1 MEKKREKSFYFPEK
15 ILKWK
20 RLLLTLLI
28 VGVIHIS
35 SMGLPQPSSFK
46 LELNHTSLIE
56 IFNSIKKQSNYTFL
70 YSVEDVEKFDDVSI
84 SNTNANIQDILEET
98 LKGTNLEYKIKDNVI
113 IVKPSSQKQLNT
125 NTNQEKDTKK
135 ISGVISDESGETL
148 PGVSVV
154 IKGTST
160 GVSTDFDGK
169 YEIEVPIGSILIFSF
184 VGMDPK
190 EVKITNQSSL
200 DIVLNSSAEQLNEVT
215 VVVSTGYQ
223 KIDRKLFAG
232 SATKLKGEDA
242 KVAGLSDV
250 GRMMEGKV
258 AGVSVQN
265 VSGTFGAA
273 PKIRVRGASS
283 IYGDTKPLWVVD
295 GVVLEDVVDVSP
307 DQLSSGDVSTLISS
321 SVAGLNA
328 EDIADFQILKDASAT
343 ALYGARAMNGVI
355 VITTK
360 KGGAGKA
367 KVNVTSEYT
376 IKTKPNYGQYDI
388 LNSQDQMSVFREM
401 ERKEWLGLAEMLR
414 SKDGGVYFQMYD
426 AIDTYQNGAYGLENT
441 PEARAEY
448 LRKYEK
454 ANTDWF
460 DLLFRNSLMQNHS
473 VSLSGGSETANF
485 YVSSSFL
492 HDDGWTI
499 ADEVDRYTIN
509 MKGNFKLNEK
519 LSVGMSTKG
528 SFREQKAP
536 GTFSRT
542 SDAVNGDY
550 SREFDINP
558 FSYALNTSRTVVP
571 YSEDGSYRYNRMNY
585 ANFNILEEFKNNYID
600 LNVLDLSIQAD
611 LDYNFNKHLSYKF
624 VGNMRYV
631 KSTSVHK
638 MKENSNV
645 ANAYR
650 AGIGDATIE
659 DANKYL
665 YTDPEKPNERPVS
678 TLEKGGFYNREDN
691 MLKNF
696 YFRNVINYN
705 NTFNEK
711 HLINVMLGQEVRS
724 SDREAT
730 GFDGYGIQYDKGN
743 TVFTDPNMIKKL
755 TQAGFPYFGTSNS
768 HDRFVAFFANMAYS
782 LSGKYTLNTTVRV
795 DGSNRLGDSKDSRW
809 LPTWNVSGKWNAKEE
824 DFLTDVEWLSNL
836 SFRATYGLTAS
847 MGPATNSKAVF
858 RSGITVAPF
867 PNEIQNGLRVSSLMN
882 SELTWEKQYETN
894 VGFDLGMF
902 NNRISISSD
911 FYLRKGFDLIA
922 AIKTSGIGGELWK
935 LANYADME
943 SKGFEFSLN
952 TRNIESD
959 DFSWNTN
966 LTFAYN
972 KNEITKL
979 YGQPNILGLTKAEGA
994 ATLGG
999 AVRGLFSI
1007 PFAGLDSRGLPTF
1020 YDKDGNVTKDI
1031 YFQDTDVDHL
1041 KYEGSIDPKITGGIS
1056 NRFKYKNLSLNI
1068 FCTYQFG
1075 NVIRLYP
1082 SFHAK
1087 YSDLDAM
1094 PQDMKNR
1101 WMKAGDEKITNIPT
1115 ILSKRIYQEYGSSI
1129 ESTYNAYN
1137 YSDQR
1142 VAKGDFIRLKEVSLS
1157 YNLPKK
1163 MLNKIGIGN
1172 ASIKAAGT
1180 NLFLLHSDK
1189 ALNGQDPEFFGNGGV
1204 ALPVSRQY
1212 TLSLKLNL

>member
-1 MEKKREKSFYFPEK
+1 MRNVIVL
-15 ILKWK
+15 ILLFGIQANATILSQS
-20 RLLLTLLI
+20 RINVDLENSSLEDLI
-28 VGVIHIS
+28 QQI
-35 SMGLPQPSSFK
+35 
-46 LELNHTSLIE
+46 ELQTDLG
-56 IFNSIKKQSNYTFL
+56 FL
-70 YSVEDVEKFDDVSI
+70 YNANDLKDINDITVSHENESVEV
-84 SNTNANIQDILEET
+84 ILEQVLMKTGIEYELANNT
-98 LKGTNLEYKIKDNVI
+98 ILLKPLPTSALVQNKKKLTGVVLDD
-113 IVKPSSQKQLNT
+113 QKLP
-125 NTNQEKDTKK
+125 
-135 ISGVISDESGETL
+135 I

-154 IKGTST
+154 FKGTT
-160 GVSTDFDGK
+160 VGVSTNFDGQFELS
-169 YEIEVPIGSILIFSF
+169 YTPTDNDILQVSFIGMETQEILVT
-184 VGMDPK
+184 DQ
-190 EVKITNQSSL
+190 THL
-200 DIVLNSSAEQLNEVT
+200 DIVLKSSAEQLSEVIVT
-215 VVVSTGYQ
+215 TGYQ

-232 SATKLKGEDA
+232 SATKLKAEDA
-242 KVAGLSDV
+242 KVAGITDV

-307 DQLSSGDVSTLISS
+307 DQLSSGDVATLISS
-321 SVAGLNA
+321 SVAGINA

-355 VITTK
+355 VINTK
-360 KGGAGKA
+360 KGKKGKS
-367 KVNVTSEYT
+367 KVNVTSEFT
-376 IKTKPNYGQYDI
+376 VKSKPNYAQYDI
-388 LNSQDQMSVFREM
+388 MNSQDQMSVFREM
-401 ERKEWLGLAEMLR
+401 ERKGWLGHAEMMR
-414 SKDGGVYFQMYD
+414 SKDGGVYYQMYD
-426 AIDTYQNGAYGLENT
+426 AINTYENGKYGLENT
-441 PEARAEY
+441 PKARAEY
-448 LRKYEK
+448 LSKYEK

-473 VSLSGGSETANF
+473 VSLSGGSETASF

-499 ADEVDRYTIN
+499 ADKVDRYTIN
-509 MKGNFKLNEK
+509 MKGDFKLTDK

-528 SFREQKAP
+528 SFRDQQAP

-558 FSYALNTSRTVVP
+558 FSYALNTSRTIVP
-571 YSEDGSYRYNRMNY
+571 YEEDGSYRYNRMNY
-585 ANFNILEEFKNNYID
+585 APFNIFEEFKNNYID
-600 LNVLDLSIQAD
+600 LNVLDLNIQAN
-611 LDYNFNKHLSYKF
+611 LDYKFNNHLSYNF
-624 VGNMRYV
+624 VGNIRYV
-631 KSTSVHK
+631 KSTSEHK
-638 MKENSNV
+638 MTEHSNV

-650 AGIGDATIE
+650 AADDATIE

-665 YTDPEKPNERPVS
+665 WSDPENPNQRPMVV
-678 TLEKGGFYNREDN
+678 LPKGGFYNREDN
-691 MLKNF
+691 MLRNF

-705 NTFNEK
+705 NTFNDK
-711 HLINVMLGQEVRS
+711 HLVNVMLGQDMKS

-755 TQAGFPYFGTSNS
+755 TQAGFPYFGTATSK
-768 HDRFVAFFANMAYS
+768 DRSVAFFANMAYS

-795 DGSNRLGDSKDSRW
+795 DGSNRLGDSKDARW
-809 LPTWNVSGKWNAKEE
+809 LPTWNVSAKWNATEE
-824 DFLTDVEWLSNL
+824 PFLMDVKWLSHL
-836 SFRATYGLTAS
+836 SFRGTYGLTAS
-847 MGPATNSKAVF
+847 MGPATNSRAVF
-858 RSGITVAPF
+858 RSGLSVAPF
-867 PNEIQNGLRVSSLMN
+867 PNEVQNGLKVSSLMN

-894 VGFDLGMF
+894 FGFDLGLW
-902 NNRISISSD
+902 NNRVSISAD
-911 FYLRKGFDLIA
+911 MYKRDGFDLIA

-952 TRNIESD
+952 TKNIKMN
-959 DFSWNTN
+959 DFSWDTN

-979 YGQPNILGLTKAEGA
+979 YGQPNILSLTKAEGA

-1007 PFAGLDSRGLPTF
+1007 PFAGLDNRGLPTY
-1020 YDKDGNVTKDI
+1020 YDKEGNVTKNI
-1031 YFQDTDVDHL
+1031 YFQDTDVAHL

-1056 NRFKYKNLSLNI
+1056 NRFKYKNLSVNL

-1101 WMKAGDEKITNIPT
+1101 WMKSGDEQITNIPA
-1115 ILSKRIYQEYGSSI
+1115 IASRRIYEEFGSGL
-1129 ESTYNAYN
+1129 EATYNAFN

-1142 VAKGDFIRLKEVSLS
+1142 VAKGDFVRLKELS
-1157 YNLPKK
+1157 ISYSLPKK
-1163 MLNKIGIGN
+1163 LTSKFGIGN
-1172 ASIKAAGT
+1172 ASIKAQGT
-1180 NLFLLHSDK
+1180 NLFLLYSDK

-1212 TLSLKLNL
+1212 TLSLRLNL

>member
-1 MEKKREKSFYFPEK
+1 MKNF
-15 ILKWK
+15 IL
-20 RLLLTLLI
+20 LFF
-28 VGVIHIS
+28 VFS
-35 SMGLPQPSSFK
+35 
-46 LELNHTSLIE
+46 LNL
-56 IFNSIKKQSNYTFL
+56 
-70 YSVEDVEKFDDVSI
+70 
-84 SNTNANIQDILEET
+84 NANIMSQARVSLNLSDVSVKTLINEIESQTELGFLYNLNEIKEVNHISVEANEET
-98 LKGTNLEYKIKDNVI
+98 VKELLDRVLEKTSLTYELDRNVI
-113 IVKPSSQKQLNT
+113 VIKPNPLPVKSQ
-125 NTNQEKDTKK
+125 QEGKRKLTGTITDDTK
-135 ISGVISDESGETL
+135 VTL
-148 PGVSVV
+148 PGVSIVV
-154 IKGTST
+154 KGTSN
-160 GVSTDFDGK
+160 GVSTDFDGNFTL
-169 YEIEVPIGSILIFSF
+169 EIPESGSVSLLVSFIGMESQEI
-184 VGMDPK
+184 V
-190 EVKITNQSSL
+190 VTNQERL
-200 DIVLNSSAEQLNEVT
+200 DIVMSGSSEQLNEVT

-232 SATKLKGEDA
+232 SATKLNAEDA

-295 GVVLEDVVDVSP
+295 GVVLEDVIDVSP

-355 VITTK
+355 NITTK
-360 KGGAGKA
+360 KGVVGKS
-367 KVNVTSEYT
+367 KINVTSEYT

-401 ERKEWLGLAEMLR
+401 ERKQWLGHAEMMR

-426 AIDTYQNGAYGLENT
+426 AINSYNNGSYGLMNT
-441 PEARAEY
+441 PQARAEY
-448 LRKYEK
+448 LEKYEK

-509 MKGNFKLNEK
+509 MKGNFKLSDK

-542 SDAVNGDY
+542 SDAINGDY

-558 FSYALNTSRTVVP
+558 FSYALNTSRTIVP
-571 YSEDGSYRYNRMNY
+571 YAEDGSYRYNRMNF
-585 ANFNILEEFKNNYID
+585 AKFNILDEFKNNYID
-600 LNVLDLSIQAD
+600 LNVLDLSIQGD
-611 LDYNFNKHLSYKF
+611 LDYQFNKHLSYKF

-638 MKENSNV
+638 MLENSNV

-650 AGIGDATIE
+650 AADDATIE

-665 YTDPEKPNERPVS
+665 YTDPEKPNERPIS

-705 NTFNEK
+705 NTFKEK
-711 HLINVMLGQEVRS
+711 HLVNVLLGQEVRS
-724 SDREAT
+724 ADREAT

-755 TQAGFPYFGTSNS
+755 SQAGFPYFGTSNS

-824 DFLTDVEWLSNL
+824 DFLTNVEWLSHL

-867 PNEIQNGLRVSSLMN
+867 PNEVQNGLRVANLMN

-894 VGFDLGMF
+894 IGFDLGLF
-902 NNRISISSD
+902 NNRVSISSD
-911 FYLRKGFDLIA
+911 FYMRNGFDLIA

-952 TRNIESD
+952 TKNIEMS

-999 AVRGLFSI
+999 SVRGLFSI
-1007 PFAGLDSRGLPTF
+1007 PFAGLDDRGLPTF
-1020 YDKDGNVTKDI
+1020 YDNNGNVTKDI

-1056 NRFKYKNLSLNI
+1056 NRFEYKNLSLNV
-1068 FCTYQFG
+1068 FCTYSFG

-1101 WMKAGDEKITNIPT
+1101 WMKAGDENITNIPT
-1115 ILSKRIYQEYGSSI
+1115 IVSKRIYEEFGTGL

-1142 VAKGDFIRLKEVSLS
+1142 VAKGDFIRLKELSLS

-1163 MLNKIGIGN
+1163 MLNKVGIGN

>member
-1 MEKKREKSFYFPEK
+1 MSQARVSLNLSDVSVK
-15 ILKWK
+15 
-20 RLLLTLLI
+20 TLINEIESQTELGFLYNLNEI
-28 VGVIHIS
+28 KEVNHIS
-35 SMGLPQPSSFK
+35 VEANEETVKELLDRV
-46 LELNHTSLIE
+46 LEKTSLTYE
-56 IFNSIKKQSNYTFL
+56 L
-70 YSVEDVEKFDDVSI
+70 DR
-84 SNTNANIQDILEET
+84 
-98 LKGTNLEYKIKDNVI
+98 NVI
-113 IVKPSSQKQLNT
+113 VIKPNPLPVKSQ
-125 NTNQEKDTKK
+125 QEGKRKLTGTITDDTK
-135 ISGVISDESGETL
+135 VTL
-148 PGVSVV
+148 PGVSIVV
-154 IKGTST
+154 KGTSN
-160 GVSTDFDGK
+160 GVSTDFDGNFTL
-169 YEIEVPIGSILIFSF
+169 EIPESGSVSLLVSFIGMESQEI
-184 VGMDPK
+184 V
-190 EVKITNQSSL
+190 VTNQERL
-200 DIVLNSSAEQLNEVT
+200 DIVMSGSSEQLNEVT

-232 SATKLKGEDA
+232 SATKLNAEDA

-295 GVVLEDVVDVSP
+295 GVVLEDVIDVSP

-355 VITTK
+355 NITTK
-360 KGGAGKA
+360 KGVVGKS
-367 KVNVTSEYT
+367 KINVTSEYT

-401 ERKEWLGLAEMLR
+401 ERKQWLGHAEMMR

-426 AIDTYQNGAYGLENT
+426 AINSYNNGSYGLMNT
-441 PEARAEY
+441 PQARAEY
-448 LRKYEK
+448 LEKYEK

-509 MKGNFKLNEK
+509 MKGNFKLSDK

-542 SDAVNGDY
+542 SDAINGDY

-558 FSYALNTSRTVVP
+558 FSYALNTSRTIVP
-571 YSEDGSYRYNRMNY
+571 YAEDGSYRYNRMNF
-585 ANFNILEEFKNNYID
+585 AKFNILDEFKNNYID
-600 LNVLDLSIQAD
+600 LNVLDLSIQGD
-611 LDYNFNKHLSYKF
+611 LDYQFNKHLSYKF

-638 MKENSNV
+638 MLENSNV

-650 AGIGDATIE
+650 AADDATIE

-665 YTDPEKPNERPVS
+665 YTDPEKPNERPIS

-705 NTFNEK
+705 NTFKEK
-711 HLINVMLGQEVRS
+711 HLVNVLLGQEVRS
-724 SDREAT
+724 ADREAT

-755 TQAGFPYFGTSNS
+755 SQAGFPYFGTSNS

-824 DFLTDVEWLSNL
+824 DFLTNVEWLSHL

-867 PNEIQNGLRVSSLMN
+867 PNEVQNGLRVANLMN

-894 VGFDLGMF
+894 IGFDLGLF
-902 NNRISISSD
+902 NNRVSISSD
-911 FYLRKGFDLIA
+911 FYMRNGFDLIA

-952 TRNIESD
+952 TKNIEMS

-999 AVRGLFSI
+999 SVRGLFSI
-1007 PFAGLDSRGLPTF
+1007 PFAGLDDRGLPTF
-1020 YDKDGNVTKDI
+1020 YDNNGNVTKDI

-1056 NRFKYKNLSLNI
+1056 NRFEYKNLSLNV
-1068 FCTYQFG
+1068 FCTYSFG

-1101 WMKAGDEKITNIPT
+1101 WMKAGDENITNIPT
-1115 ILSKRIYQEYGSSI
+1115 IVSKRIYEEFGTGL

-1142 VAKGDFIRLKEVSLS
+1142 VAKGDFIRLKELSLS

-1163 MLNKIGIGN
+1163 MLNKVGIGN